1 MTLETNVK
9 IKIEVELDTE
19 SEQDVE
25 MIEKVVA
32 LVDELKQQLTYE
44 EDE

>member
-1 MTLETNVK
+1 M
-9 IKIEVELDTE
+9 KIELKVELDTE

-25 MIEKVVA
+25 LMEKVVV
-32 LVDELKQQLTYE
+32 LVEQLKQQLNYE

>member
-1 MTLETNVK
+1 VK
-9 IKIEVELDTE
+9 IKLEVEIDTE

-25 MIEKVVA
+25 IIERVVA

-44 EDE
+44 DME